1 MTDTL
6 TRRLLLKRAAQLGFM
21 GAAGPLAINLAAAGE
36 AAAFDATD
44 YKALVCLFLYG
55 GNDYANTVVPYDL
68 SNYDRYGAIR
78 GGGPNRTRGGI
89 AFGRAELDA
98 TALTPAGGPA
108 LTDDLQ
114 YALAP
119 PLTGLKNLFDAGKLA
134 VQLNVGPLVAPLTLA
149 EYQSANAA
157 VPPKLFSHNDQQ
169 SVWQALASEGA
180 SAGWGGRLGDLALAS
195 NGNAMLSCISAAS
208 NAVFVSGR
216 QALQYQISPQGAVGV
231 NMLKEPNYTPAG
243 IREAMREIIRQ
254 PSAHVFEEA
263 YAAVTRR
270 SIDQAV
276 IANAALGEVVLNTA
290 FAANNPLASQM
301 RVVARLIGARAALGM
316 RRQVFFVSLGGFD
329 HHNTLM
335 RDHPPLMAKVN
346 DAMSA
351 FYAATVELGVANDVV
366 TFTASDFGRTLT
378 SNADGSDHGWGG
390 HHFVMGGAVRG
401 GRFYGTAPHVS
412 VSSDDQVGQGRLL
425 PSTSIDEFG
434 GTLAKWFGASASEVR
449 EVFANSARF
458 AHANVD
464 FV

>member
-1 MTDTL
+1 MNHTL

-21 GAAGPLAINLAAAGE
+21 GAAGPLALNLAAVGE

-55 GNDYANTVVPYDL
+55 GNDYANTVVPYDPT
-68 SNYDRYGAIR
+68 NYDQYSAIR

-98 TALTPAGGPA
+98 TALVPTGGQV
-108 LTDDLQ
+108 LTDGLQ

-119 PLTGLKNLFDAGKLA
+119 PLTGLKSLFDAGKLA
-134 VQLNVGPLVAPLTLA
+134 VQLNVGPLVTPLTLA
-149 EYQSANAA
+149 EYQRVNALL
-157 VPPKLFSHNDQQ
+157 PPKLFSHNDQQ

-180 SAGWGGRLGDLALAS
+180 SAGWGGRLGDLALSS
-195 NGNAMLSCISAAS
+195 NGNAMLSCISASS
-208 NAVFVSGR
+208 NAVFVAGR

-231 NMLKEPNYTPAG
+231 NMLKEPYYTASA
-243 IREAMREIIRQ
+243 IREALQEIIRR

-276 IANAALGEVVLNTA
+276 IANAALGNVTLNTA
-290 FAANNPLASQM
+290 FAANNPLAGQM
-301 RVVARLIGARAALGM
+301 RIVARLIGARAALGM

-335 RDHPPLMAKVN
+335 RDHPPLMARVN

-351 FYAATVELGVANDVV
+351 FYAATVELGVADNVV

-412 VSSDDQVGQGRLL
+412 VSSEDQVGQGRLL

-434 GTLAKWFGASASEVR
+434 GTLARWFGASVSEVVD
-449 EVFANSARF
+449 VFPNSGRF
-458 AHANVD
+458 AYVNVD
-464 FV
+464 FL